1 MRNMILNFKLLK
13 SFITLFC
20 VLLIVACAKDD
31 EARNP
36 PLNLESVSISLDND
50 ANLNSATAIELLI
63 VYKMELLKALM
74 KINAVDYFASADQIK
89 RDYPDMVE
97 VYRWELTPGQAIS
110 DYKITVTGD
119 DPLGVVIFA
128 DYLTPGNHRERVG
141 STSSI
146 HLRLKNKDFCI
157 LEQGCRFEKTGPTK
171 SAEDLLLETIRAG
184 MVSKPINSESLQK
197 ESEKKNL

>member
-1 MRNMILNFKLLK
+1 MSNMTINFKLLK
-13 SFITLFC
+13 NFITLFS

-31 EARNP
+31 DARDP

-50 ANLNSATAIELLI
+50 ANLSSATAIELII

-97 VYRWELTPGQAIS
+97 VYRWELTPGQAIC
-110 DYKITVTGD
+110 DYKIMVNGD

-184 MVSKPINSESLQK
+184 MVSKPISSE
-197 ESEKKNL
+197 

>member
-1 MRNMILNFKLLK
+1 
-13 SFITLFC
+13 
-20 VLLIVACAKDD
+20 
-31 EARNP
+31 
-36 PLNLESVSISLDND
+36 
-50 ANLNSATAIELLI
+50 
-63 VYKMELLKALM
+63 
-74 KINAVDYFASADQIK
+74 
-89 RDYPDMVE
+89 MVN
-97 VYRWELTPGQAIS
+97 
-110 DYKITVTGD
+110 GD

-184 MVSKPINSESLQK
+184 MVSKPISSESSQK
-197 ESEKKNL
+197 EPEKKNL